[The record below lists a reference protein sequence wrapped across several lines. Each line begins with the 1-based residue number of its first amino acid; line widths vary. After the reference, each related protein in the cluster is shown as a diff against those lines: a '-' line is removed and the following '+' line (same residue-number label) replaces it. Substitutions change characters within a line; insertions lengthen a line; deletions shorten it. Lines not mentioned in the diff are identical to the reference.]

1 MCYLQSS
8 AGAQGGDCDW
18 IQNPLKQKPF
28 DYNTFQL
35 RALLLEREKLHTT
48 SALSCCA
55 NSPGASQGESCCT
68 ALLHFILAA
77 LIL

>member
-8 AGAQGGDCDW
+8 AEAQGRDRNW
-18 IQNPLKQKPF
+18 TQNPLKQKPF
-28 DYNTFQL
+28 DFDALQL

-55 NSPGASQGESCCT
+55 NSLGASQGESCCM
-68 ALLHFILAA
+68 ALLRFILAA

>member
-1 MCYLQSS
+1 MRYLQSS
-8 AGAQGGDCDW
+8 AGAQGGDRNR

-28 DYNTFQL
+28 DFNAFQL
-35 RALLLEREKLHTT
+35 RALLLERGKLHTS

-55 NSPGASQGESCCT
+55 NSPGASQGKSCST
-68 ALLHFILAA
+68 ALLRFSRAA